1 MTRILVADDHSIV
14 RKGIIQILREDMPL
28 AEIEEVNNA
37 DELIHNA
44 LGKTWDLVICDI
56 TMPGRSGLDSLH
68 QIKQSKPDL
77 PFLVVSMHPEEQ
89 YAIRVL
95 KAGASGYLNK
105 ETASAELMKAVNKI
119 LSGKKYITEKV
130 AEAMATNLNRD
141 EKQLPHQTLSDR
153 EFEVMRLI
161 ATGKSV
167 SQIAEILSLSTTTV
181 STYRARV
188 LAKMQISNNAALTL
202 YAIENNLA

>member
-14 RKGIIQILREDMPL
+14 RKGIIQILREDMPA
-28 AEIEEVNNA
+28 AEIDEVGSA
-37 DELIHNA
+37 DDLIHKA
-44 LGKTWDLVICDI
+44 LGKDFDLVICDI

-105 ETASAELMKAVNKI
+105 ETASAELMKAVKKI

-130 AEAMATNLNRD
+130 ADAMASNLNRE
-141 EKQLPHQTLSDR
+141 EKGLPHQLLSDR

-161 ATGKSV
+161 ASGKSV
-167 SQIAEILSLSTTTV
+167 SQIAEILSLSNTTV

-188 LAKMQISNNAALTL
+188 LAKMNVSNNAALTL
-202 YAIENNLA
+202 YAIENNLG

>member
-1 MTRILVADDHSIV
+1 MIRNC
-14 RKGIIQILREDMPL
+14 RF
-28 AEIEEVNNA
+28 
-37 DELIHNA
+37 
-44 LGKTWDLVICDI
+44 C
-56 TMPGRSGLDSLH
+56 PG
-68 QIKQSKPDL
+68 L
-77 PFLVVSMHPEEQ
+77 P
-89 YAIRVL
+89 RR
-95 KAGASGYLNK
+95 
-105 ETASAELMKAVNKI
+105 I

-161 ATGKSV
+161 ASGKSV

-188 LAKMQISNNAALTL
+188 LTKMQISNNAALTL

>member
-1 MTRILVADDHSIV
+1 MVQR
-14 RKGIIQILREDMPL
+14 
-28 AEIEEVNNA
+28 
-37 DELIHNA
+37 
-44 LGKTWDLVICDI
+44 
-56 TMPGRSGLDSLH
+56 PGRSGLDSLH

-105 ETASAELMKAVNKI
+105 ETASAELMKAVNRI
-119 LSGKKYITEKV
+119 LAGKKYITEKV

-202 YAIENNLA
+202 YAIENHLA

>member
-14 RKGIIQILREDMPL
+14 RKGIIQILREDMPM

-44 LGKTWDLVICDI
+44 LGKNWDLVICDI

-141 EKQLPHQTLSDR
+141 DKQLPHQTLSDR

-161 ATGKSV
+161 ASGKSV

>member
-14 RKGIIQILREDMPL
+14 RKGIIQILREDMPM

-44 LGKTWDLVICDI
+44 LGKNWDLVICDI

-188 LAKMQISNNAALTL
+188 LTKMQISNNAALTL